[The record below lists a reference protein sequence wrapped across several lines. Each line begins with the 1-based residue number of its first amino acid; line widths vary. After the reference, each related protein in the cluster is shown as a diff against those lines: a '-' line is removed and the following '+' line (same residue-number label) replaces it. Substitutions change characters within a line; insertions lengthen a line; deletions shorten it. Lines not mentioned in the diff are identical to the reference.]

1 MLAGGPSPLP
11 SQGASSTLLHLHTAA
26 VRSPSWPSTAAFVVI
41 LAVLTSDGFL
51 WPPEV
56 SHQLGSRGEER
67 ALRLCFGEVL
77 DCCVFGS
84 FFCVCVFVFFF
95 FLVISS
101 CLLSA
106 TASLGLT
113 SDTWTLEGGGSA
125 PRLHSWR
132 QRRSLSPAVTL
143 PATAVVLPGRVANKA
158 RCLSWPPARHHS
170 QPRRMETHAHS
181 SVFSERQPPKADF
194 WDPMWRVSRC
204 WGSCAASASKSGVAR
219 STRRSTLLSILRQL
233 LPHDSIFALVMA
245 LVLSELPTPSPL
257 RFPPSRQPWLIS
269 PCLTAP
275 GNEHPTPPIPEECP
289 SRRGGQA
296 YPSTLGKSIQ
306 IKPRERIK
314 EP

>member
-1 MLAGGPSPLP
+1 MVSCGHQKCPTSWGAEGRKEPSGCVL
-11 SQGASSTLLHLHTAA
+11 GRCWIVVFLG
-26 VRSPSWPSTAAFVVI
+26 VFFVYAF
-41 LAVLTSDGFL
+41 L
-51 WPPEV
+51 
-56 SHQLGSRGEER
+56 
-67 ALRLCFGEVL
+67 
-77 DCCVFGS
+77 
-84 FFCVCVFVFFF
+84 FFF

-194 WDPMWRVSRC
+194 
-204 WGSCAASASKSGVAR
+204 
-219 STRRSTLLSILRQL
+219 
-233 LPHDSIFALVMA
+233 
-245 LVLSELPTPSPL
+245 
-257 RFPPSRQPWLIS
+257 
-269 PCLTAP
+269 
-275 GNEHPTPPIPEECP
+275 
-289 SRRGGQA
+289 
-296 YPSTLGKSIQ
+296 
-306 IKPRERIK
+306 
-314 EP
+314 